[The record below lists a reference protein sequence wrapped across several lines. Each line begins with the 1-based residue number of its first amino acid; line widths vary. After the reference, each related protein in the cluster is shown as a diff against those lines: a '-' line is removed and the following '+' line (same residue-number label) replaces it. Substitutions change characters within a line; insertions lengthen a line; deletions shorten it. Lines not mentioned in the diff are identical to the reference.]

1 MMQSKQKGIALLQAL
16 FLSLILMVFLLSIH
30 NVSRSHVQSA
40 MLAKSRV
47 IASMYL
53 QTTEAEV
60 LFALLTNPRGVKTD
74 SANPVV
80 AYWNFYNKA
89 FSYRPAVD
97 VQIEDMS
104 SRFSAAVPESMLE
117 LLRKTAADPRQAESI
132 VAAIKDWQD
141 FDDTPVFGG
150 SEQSDYQSGITVR
163 NGPLQS
169 VHELKF
175 IKGMT
180 PELLCQLMPHI
191 TIAPRSNVNFYT
203 MPDRRLQLFL
213 PQDELKMLTTM
224 RDSGSLTPEG
234 FRSLSAFTADS
245 GENYVPS
252 STLRLFFTASV
263 NDVKLARSLTVVIT
277 PRATEPLS
285 LWDYFKTD
293 YADSS
298 ECK

>member
-1 MMQSKQKGIALLQAL
+1 MHSKQSGIALLQAL

-40 MLAKSRV
+40 TLAKSRV
-47 IASMYL
+47 VASMQL
-53 QTTEAEV
+53 QIAEAEV
-60 LFALLTNPRGVKTD
+60 LFALLTNPRVLKTD

-80 AYWNFYNKA
+80 ARWNFYNKA

-117 LLRKTAADPRQAESI
+117 LVRKTAADPQQAEAI
-132 VAAIKDWQD
+132 IAAIKDWQD
-141 FDDTPVFGG
+141 FDDTPGFGG

-169 VHELKF
+169 EQELKF

-180 PELLCQLMPHI
+180 PELLCRLMPHI
-191 TIAPRSNVNFYT
+191 TIAPRSNVNYFT
-203 MPDRRLQLFL
+203 MPDNRLQLFM
-213 PQDELKMLTTM
+213 PQDEFKMLKTM
-224 RDSGSLTPEG
+224 RDSASLTPEG
-234 FRSLSAFTADS
+234 FRALSAFTADS
-245 GENYVPS
+245 GENYAPGS
-252 STLRLFFTASV
+252 SLRLFFTASV
-263 NDVKLARSLTVVIT
+263 NDVKLSRSLTVVIT
-277 PRATEPLS
+277 PRASEPLS